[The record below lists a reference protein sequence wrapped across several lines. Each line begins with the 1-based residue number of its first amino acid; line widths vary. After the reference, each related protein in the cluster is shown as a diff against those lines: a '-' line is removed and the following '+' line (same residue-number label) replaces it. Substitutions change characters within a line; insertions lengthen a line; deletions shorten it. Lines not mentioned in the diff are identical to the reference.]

1 MVKDTLFPVKT
12 TLQAKGKLLSLEKP
26 LVMGILNLT
35 PDSFY
40 AGSRLWENGRLQSQ
54 LLLDKAGSMLADGA
68 AILDLG
74 AYSTRPNA
82 SEVSPT
88 EEADRLLPAVEMLV
102 QHFPEA
108 WLSADT
114 FRAQVAAKAIE
125 AGAHLINDVSGGNLD
140 DDMFSTVAHYQVPYV
155 LMHMRGTPASMTS
168 LNQYQHLITDV
179 ASELINKATRLR
191 ELGVV
196 DIILDP
202 GFGFAKDI
210 SQNFRLLESLHYFS
224 RWGYP
229 VLAGI
234 SRKSM
239 IYRSLGSTAEEALNG
254 TTFLHAFAL
263 SHGARI
269 LRVHDVKAAD
279 EAVRLYKKLT
289 DD

>member
-12 TLQAKGKLLSLEKP
+12 TLQSKGKLLSLEKP

-40 AGSRLWENGRLQSQ
+40 EGSRLWENGRLQAQ
-54 LLLDKAGSMLADGA
+54 LLLDKAGLMLANGA

-82 SEVSPT
+82 PDVSPA
-88 EEADRLLPAVEMLV
+88 EEIDRLLPAIELLV
-102 QHFPEA
+102 HHFPEA

-114 FRAQVAAKAIE
+114 FRARVAALAIE
-125 AGAHLINDVSGGNLD
+125 AGVYLINDVSGGNLD
-140 DDMFSTVAHYQVPYV
+140 DAMFSTVAKFKVPYV
-155 LMHMRGTPASMTS
+155 LMHMRGTPANMTT
-168 LNQYQHLITDV
+168 LNQYEHLVADV
-179 ASELINKATRLR
+179 AGELARKAALLR
-191 ELGVV
+191 DMGVV
-196 DIILDP
+196 DIVLDP

-210 SQNFRLLESLHYFS
+210 TQNFRLLESLNYFT

-239 IYRSLGSTAEEALNG
+239 IYKSLNTSAEEALNG

-263 SHGARI
+263 SNGARI
-269 LRVHDVKAAD
+269 LRVHDVQAAA
-279 EAVRLYKKLT
+279 EAVRLYQKLT
-289 DD
+289 HV